1 MGLSSDEKANQF
13 YEKRKK
19 RKRKR
24 KEKKKKRKGK
34 WKERENSLHYVIW
47 DNSTRNKYNAE
58 KGRKK
63 AKNEVCYIRHRCP
76 HVSPR
81 NFAVLLNIF

>member
-19 RKRKR
+19 
-24 KEKKKKRKGK
+24 KEKEKEK
-34 WKERENSLHYVIW
+34 WKERENSLHYVIS
-47 DNSTRNKYNAE
+47 DNSLRATNVILR

-76 HVSPR
+76 HVSPH
-81 NFAVLLNIF
+81 NFVVPLNIF

>member
-19 RKRKR
+19 RKRK
-24 KEKKKKRKGK
+24 EKKKKRKGK
-34 WKERENSLHYVIW
+34 WKEREKSLHYVIW

-58 KGRKK
+58 KGRDVKRQK
-63 AKNEVCYIRHRCP
+63 MKYATYDID
-76 HVSPR
+76 
-81 NFAVLLNIF
+81 VLM